1 MAFQSEFIADS
12 LGDYWRR
19 FKEID
24 VFKGYWD
31 GILELSSNIS
41 LAAEQVNRQKGLF
54 TVPVEHRSRPVIFVF
69 DDKTAAAAIPAGF
82 TSAFVIRKDIVSIPT
97 LASISDGSGNRLTE
111 GISYEITSP
120 GVIAFHTVPPRRLF
134 AADVFSNRQSIFRNF
149 GFPIEFKQPNGE
161 VYLRRTQA
169 LWYAL
174 WNGAAIENIAIG
186 MQALF
191 GLPITN
197 LGRVL
202 SITTNFDGTTTIIV
216 NGQEFILPDYLLP
229 KVFVGQQ
236 ITNFTRLSDGVEVFD
251 LYNNPELFALVD
263 IPKPKQYFTFIKQ
276 VLADVIIAEEL
287 ETGEIY
293 DFGLIFNF
301 IDKIRPAYANC
312 ILAILLRLKDEM
324 QLFVDSTDIQEKI
337 LLTKTVDIN
346 YMNYLIIPEFAVV
359 NAIPGATLADQV
371 DAVKDQIE
379 FALDEEVIAFLEN
392 LNIIE
397 NTDLILTPT
406 VGNGP
411 MVSSGAGSPPPN
423 PAAGFNPVNHFS
435 LGSSFETLNGTTLSD
450 YNAHLTDFPE
460 FDLDLE
466 TIGFKESLEVKDL
479 STNAVLAS
487 V

>member
-31 GILELSSNIS
+31 GLLELSSNIS
-41 LAAEQVNRQKGLF
+41 LAAEQVNKGKGLF
-54 TVPVEHRSRPVIFVF
+54 TVPVRHRSRPVLFIFDVN
-69 DDKTAAAAIPAGF
+69 TAVSEVPSGF
-82 TSAFVIRKDIVSIPT
+82 TSSFTIKKDIVSIPT
-97 LASISDGSGNRLTE
+97 LASVSDGTGNRFFE

-120 GVIAFHTVPPRRLF
+120 GVISFRSVPPRPLF
-134 AADVFSNRQSIFRNF
+134 AGNVFSNRKTVFRNF
-149 GFPIEFKQPNGE
+149 GFPIEFEQPNSDA
-161 VYLRRTQA
+161 YLRRTQA

-174 WNGAAIENIAIG
+174 WNGATVENIAIG

-191 GLPITN
+191 DLAFAN
-197 LGRVL
+197 EGRVL
-202 SITTNFDGTTTIIV
+202 SVVTNFDGTTTIKLT
-216 NGQEFILPDYLLP
+216 GDQTFTLPDYLNP
-229 KVFVGQQ
+229 VVVPGQI
-236 ITNFTRLSDGVEVFD
+236 ITKFTRLSDGVAVFD
-251 LYNNPELFALVD
+251 FYNNRDLFDLLD

-276 VLADVIIAEEL
+276 VLADVITAEEL
-287 ETGEIY
+287 ATGEIY
-293 DFGLIFNF
+293 DFSLFFNF
-301 IDKIRPAYANC
+301 IDKIRPAYTNC
-312 ILAILLRLKDEM
+312 ILSILLRLKDQM

-359 NAIPGATLADQV
+359 NSIPGATLADQV

-379 FALDEEVIAFLEN
+379 FALDEEVIALAE
-392 LNIIE
+392 
-397 NTDLILTPT
+397 ILTIFDQADMILTQT

-411 MVSSGAGSPPPN
+411 IVTAS

-435 LGSSFETLNGTTLSD
+435 IGSSFETLNGITLNE
-450 YNAHLTDFPE
+450 YNAHLTDFPG

-466 TIGFKESLEVKDL
+466 TIGFRESLEVKDL
-479 STNAVLAS
+479 STSAVLAS